1 MRRWAHRTHLAG
13 LLVAAASA
21 CGTEGKRPAPAP
33 ALTVT
38 DDVGRVVTLA
48 APAQRIV
55 SLSPAATELVFAL
68 GAGARLVGRT
78 TWCDYPPAVLAVPSV
93 GDGLSPNI
101 EAVAARRP
109 DLVLLYRSPLD
120 QAASAQLAGLGIPA
134 VVLQQ
139 DRLEQLGHA
148 ARVVGALMG
157 RERAGDSLAAA
168 LAALLARRAPRAS
181 VRVAFVV
188 WDTPPVVIGGGSYL
202 DQLATLAGARNV
214 FHDVGGASASVGL
227 ETIATRD
234 PDVIAVPRDT
244 ARGETTP
251 PAFIRRPEWQAI
263 RAIRARR
270 LIYLR
275 GSLFSWPSPRAEE
288 AAAELQRLLA
298 EARR

>member
-13 LLVAAASA
+13 LLVAAAFA
-21 CGTEGKRPAPAP
+21 CGTEGKRPTPA

-38 DDVGRVVTLA
+38 DDLGRVVTLA

-78 TWCDYPPAVLAVPSV
+78 TWCDYPPAALAVPSV

-101 EAVAARRP
+101 EAVVARRP
-109 DLVLLYRSPLD
+109 DLVILYRSPLD
-120 QAASAQLAGLGIPA
+120 QAATAQLADLGIPA
-134 VVLQQ
+134 VVLEQ
-139 DRLEQLGHA
+139 DRLEQLARA
-148 ARVVGALMG
+148 ARLVGKLAGLEHG
-157 RERAGDSLAAA
+157 GDSLADA
-168 LAALLARRAPRAS
+168 LAALLARPAPPAR
-181 VRVAFVV
+181 VRLAFVV

-202 DQLATLAGARNV
+202 DQLATLAGASNV
-214 FHDVGGASASVGL
+214 FHDVGAASASVGL
-227 ETIATRD
+227 ETLATRD

-244 ARGETTP
+244 ARGETAP

-263 RAIRARR
+263 RAIREHR

-275 GSLFSWPSPRAEE
+275 GTLFSWPGPRAEQAAVELHRLLVE
-288 AAAELQRLLA
+288 AAP
-298 EARR
+298 

>member
-13 LLVAAASA
+13 LLVFAASA
-21 CGTEGKRPAPAP
+21 CGTEGKRPAPAG
-33 ALTVT
+33 AVTVT
-38 DDVGRVVTLA
+38 DDLGRVVTLA
-48 APAQRIV
+48 TPAHRIV

-78 TWCDYPPAVLAVPSV
+78 TWCDYPPAALAVPSV

-101 EAVAARRP
+101 EAVVARRP
-109 DLVLLYRSPLD
+109 DLVLVYRSPLD
-120 QAASAQLAGLGIPA
+120 QAATAQLAGLGIPA
-134 VVLQQ
+134 VVLEQ
-139 DRLEQLGHA
+139 DRLEQVGRA
-148 ARVVGALMG
+148 ARVVGVLAG

-168 LAALLARRAPRAS
+168 LAALVARPLPPAR

-202 DQLATLAGARNV
+202 DQLATLAGATNV
-214 FHDVGGASASVGL
+214 FHDVGAASASVGL

-244 ARGETTP
+244 ARGEVIP

-270 LIYLR
+270 LVYLR
-275 GSLFSWPSPRAEE
+275 GSIFSWPGPRAEQ
-288 AAAELQRLLA
+288 AADQLRQLLA
-298 EARR
+298 EAGR